1 MTDDNYFSNIL
12 GHRNIEDEEK
22 DSLFTLNQ
30 NQDYIPDYINDL
42 SSNDFKEKRNNN
54 FNFIFNDNPIQY
66 ENNLFSNDIFNKDFS
81 QLSPLTIHNQGNE
94 DESSKQQMNINN
106 ISNISNSSSTKDRSQ
121 LKNNINKNSNSNS
134 NNRITNNKPMLECNE
149 NSDNNDTKNKLLTNK
164 RKPRMHLEDLE
175 LDPELIKD
183 KKFLKIGDKVILSK
197 NHLITED
204 DKKEIR
210 ALRNKI
216 SAQKSRDKKKIEF
229 INLKMQVQYL
239 TAELNKK
246 ILIINQYEKIV
257 CPSCKKKIAEINNKI
272 MEDNSENSIKISQ
285 NNNENTNEVLV
296 LEEND
301 SFFSKNKNPFIGKIS
316 GVLLGLVCLVGI
328 AFCVFQSGQIINSSI
343 FNNQKIL
350 LTSSN
355 KDALR
360 HLINDE
366 ICPTTTTVNE
376 MDISDENDTKEN
388 VPLSVE
394 SFNKNNFLQMCH
406 DKFTWE
412 IYSQIKEKKGKKGG
426 NFLRKRNRNLRDQI
440 SDNSVCIDTDH
451 IANHNYSIINDSDL
465 INNLPIEANNI
476 ILNNY
481 LSNKI
486 ITVYVK
492 DYEALKRFSNGRSL
506 PLQEQ
511 IENEAKNSEDGCVYL
526 QMIIPRETLKS
537 NYDKNGSYS
546 EYENEFF
553 EIKCKIFAYNNYYQ
567 PGFSSH

>member
-1 MTDDNYFSNIL
+1 MTEDNYFSKIL
-12 GHRNIEDEEK
+12 DNRNDKDEEK
-22 DSLFTLNQ
+22 DSLFTLNK
-30 NQDYIPDYINDL
+30 NQDYMPDYINDI
-42 SSNDFKEKRNNN
+42 SNIDFKEKRYDD

-81 QLSPLTIHNQGNE
+81 QISPLTIPNQENE

-106 ISNISNSSSTKDRSQ
+106 ISNISNSSSTKDKSQ
-121 LKNNINKNSNSNS
+121 LKNNISNNSNSNS
-134 NNRITNNKPMLECNE
+134 NNTITNNKPMLECNE
-149 NSDNNDTKNKLLTNK
+149 NSDNNDIKNKLLTNK
-164 RKPRMHLEDLE
+164 RKPRKHLEDLD

-197 NHLITED
+197 NHVITED
-204 DKKEIR
+204 DKNEIR
-210 ALRNKI
+210 AMRNRI
-216 SAQKSRDKKKIEF
+216 SAQKSRDKKKKEF
-229 INLKMQVQYL
+229 INLKEQVQYL

-257 CPSCKKKIAEINNKI
+257 CPKCKCKMAEINNKI
-272 MEDNSENSIKISQ
+272 MEDNSENSEIISQ
-285 NNNENTNEVLV
+285 NNNENINGELV

-301 SFFSKNKNPFIGKIS
+301 SFFSKNKNHFIGKVS
-316 GVLLGLVCLVGI
+316 GVLLGLVCLIGI
-328 AFCVFQSGQIINSSI
+328 VFCVFQSGQIIKTSKLNQKLISNN
-343 FNNQKIL
+343 NNQG
-350 LTSSN
+350 
-355 KDALR
+355 AFR
-360 HLINDE
+360 HLINEE
-366 ICPTTTTVNE
+366 ICPTNTTANE
-376 MDISDENDTKEN
+376 IDINDENDTKEN
-388 VPLSVE
+388 VPLSLE

-412 IYSQIKEKKGKKGG
+412 IYSQYKEKKGKKGG
-426 NFLRKRNRNLRDQI
+426 NFLRKRNLRDQI

-451 IANHNYSIINDSDL
+451 IVNHNYSIINDSNL

-486 ITVYVK
+486 ISVYVK

-537 NYDKNGSYS
+537 NFDKNGSYS

-567 PGFSSH
+567 PGISYH

>member
-1 MTDDNYFSNIL
+1 MAEDNYFSKIL
-12 GHRNIEDEEK
+12 DHRNDKDEEK

-30 NQDYIPDYINDL
+30 NQDYMPDYINDL
-42 SSNDFKEKRNNN
+42 SSIDFKEKRNDD
-54 FNFIFNDNPIQY
+54 FNFIFSDNPIQY

-81 QLSPLTIHNQGNE
+81 QISPLTIPNQGNE

-106 ISNISNSSSTKDRSQ
+106 ISNISNSSSTKDKSQ
-121 LKNNINKNSNSNS
+121 LKNNISNNSNSNS
-134 NNRITNNKPMLECNE
+134 NNNITNNKPMLECNA
-149 NSDNNDTKNKLLTNK
+149 NSDNNDTKKKLLTNK
-164 RKPRMHLEDLE
+164 RKPRKHLEDLD

-197 NHLITED
+197 NHVITEE
-204 DKKEIR
+204 DKNEIR
-210 ALRNKI
+210 AMRNRI

-229 INLKMQVQYL
+229 INLKEQVQYL

-257 CPSCKKKIAEINNKI
+257 CPKCKSKMAEINNKI
-272 MEDNSENSIKISQ
+272 MEDNSENSKIISQ
-285 NNNENTNEVLV
+285 NNNEIINEELV

-301 SFFSKNKNPFIGKIS
+301 SFFSKNKNHFIGKVS
-316 GVLLGLVCLVGI
+316 GVLLGLVCLIGI
-328 AFCVFQSGQIINSSI
+328 AFCVFQSGQIIKTSKLNQKLISNN
-343 FNNQKIL
+343 NNQGVF
-350 LTSSN
+350 
-355 KDALR
+355 R
-360 HLINDE
+360 HLINEE
-366 ICPTTTTVNE
+366 ICPTNTTANE
-376 MDISDENDTKEN
+376 IDINDENDTKEN
-388 VPLSVE
+388 VPLSLE

-412 IYSQIKEKKGKKGG
+412 IYSQYKEKKGKKGG
-426 NFLRKRNRNLRDQI
+426 NFLRKRNLRDQI
-440 SDNSVCIDTDH
+440 SDNSVCVDTDH
-451 IANHNYSIINDSDL
+451 IVNHNYSIINDSNL

-486 ITVYVK
+486 ISVYVK

-537 NYDKNGSYS
+537 NFDKNGSYS

>member
-1 MTDDNYFSNIL
+1 MTEDNYFSNIL
-12 GHRNIEDEEK
+12 DHRNNEYEEK
-22 DSLFTLNQ
+22 NSLFMLNQ
-30 NQDYIPDYINDL
+30 NQDYIPDYISDL
-42 SSNDFKEKRNNN
+42 SNNDFKEKRNDN

-81 QLSPLTIHNQGNE
+81 QLSPLTTPNQGNE

-106 ISNISNSSSTKDRSQ
+106 ISNISNSSSTKDKSQ
-121 LKNNINKNSNSNS
+121 LKNNINNNSNSNS
-134 NNRITNNKPMLECNE
+134 NNNITNNKPMLECNE
-149 NSDNNDTKNKLLTNK
+149 NSDNNDTKNKLLTIK
-164 RKPRMHLEDLE
+164 RKPRKHLEDLE

-204 DKKEIR
+204 DKKEIK
-210 ALRNKI
+210 AMRNRI

-229 INLKMQVQYL
+229 INLKEQVQNL

-246 ILIINQYEKIV
+246 ILIINQYEEIV
-257 CPSCKKKIAEINNKI
+257 CPKCKNKMAEINNKI
-272 MEDNSENSIKISQ
+272 MEDNCENSKIISQ
-285 NNNENTNEVLV
+285 NNNEIEV

-301 SFFSKNKNPFIGKIS
+301 SFFSKNINPFIGKIS
-316 GVLLGLVCLVGI
+316 GIMLGLVCLVGI
-328 AFCVFQSGQIINSSI
+328 AFCVFQSAQIIKSSK
-343 FNNQKIL
+343 FNQKIL

-355 KDALR
+355 QGTLR
-360 HLINDE
+360 HLINEE
-366 ICPTTTTVNE
+366 ICPTTTTVNGV
-376 MDISDENDTKEN
+376 DINEENDTKEN

-412 IYSQIKEKKGKKGG
+412 IYSQLKEKKGKKGG

-440 SDNSVCIDTDH
+440 SDNSVCIDTEH
-451 IANHNYSIINDSDL
+451 IVDHNYSIINDTNL

-486 ITVYVK
+486 ISVYVK

-526 QMIIPRETLKS
+526 QMIIPRESLKS
-537 NYDKNGSYS
+537 NFDKNGSYS

>member
-1 MTDDNYFSNIL
+1 MAEDNYFSKIL
-12 GHRNIEDEEK
+12 DHRNDKDEEK

-30 NQDYIPDYINDL
+30 NLDYMPDYINDL
-42 SSNDFKEKRNNN
+42 SNIDFKEKRNDD
-54 FNFIFNDNPIQY
+54 FNFIFSDNPIQY

-81 QLSPLTIHNQGNE
+81 QISPLTIPNQGNE

-106 ISNISNSSSTKDRSQ
+106 ISNISNSSSTKDKSQ
-121 LKNNINKNSNSNS
+121 LKNNISNNSNSNS
-134 NNRITNNKPMLECNE
+134 NNNITNNKPMLECNA
-149 NSDNNDTKNKLLTNK
+149 NSDNNDTKKKLLTNK
-164 RKPRMHLEDLE
+164 RKPRKHLEDLD

-197 NHLITED
+197 NHVITEE
-204 DKKEIR
+204 DKNEIR
-210 ALRNKI
+210 AMRNRI

-229 INLKMQVQYL
+229 INLKEQVQYL

-257 CPSCKKKIAEINNKI
+257 CPKCKSKMAEINNKI
-272 MEDNSENSIKISQ
+272 MEDNSENSKIISQ
-285 NNNENTNEVLV
+285 NNNEIINEELV

-301 SFFSKNKNPFIGKIS
+301 SFFSKNKNHFIGKVS
-316 GVLLGLVCLVGI
+316 GVLLGLVCLIGI
-328 AFCVFQSGQIINSSI
+328 AFCVFQSGQIIKTSKLNQKLISNN
-343 FNNQKIL
+343 NNQGVF
-350 LTSSN
+350 
-355 KDALR
+355 R
-360 HLINDE
+360 HLINEE
-366 ICPTTTTVNE
+366 ICPTNTTANE
-376 MDISDENDTKEN
+376 IDINDENDTKEN
-388 VPLSVE
+388 VPLSLE

-412 IYSQIKEKKGKKGG
+412 IYSQYKEKKGKKGG
-426 NFLRKRNRNLRDQI
+426 NFLRKRNLRDQI
-440 SDNSVCIDTDH
+440 SDNSVCVDTDH
-451 IANHNYSIINDSDL
+451 IVNHNYSIINDSNL

-486 ITVYVK
+486 ISVYVK

-537 NYDKNGSYS
+537 NFDKNGSYS

-567 PGFSSH
+567 PGISSH

>member
-1 MTDDNYFSNIL
+1 MAEDNYFSKIL
-12 GHRNIEDEEK
+12 DHRNDKDEEK

-30 NQDYIPDYINDL
+30 NQDYMPDYINDL
-42 SSNDFKEKRNNN
+42 SSIDFKEKRNDD
-54 FNFIFNDNPIQY
+54 FNFIFSDNPIQY

-81 QLSPLTIHNQGNE
+81 QISPLTIPNQENE

-106 ISNISNSSSTKDRSQ
+106 ISNISNSSSTKDKSQ
-121 LKNNINKNSNSNS
+121 LKNNISNNSNSNS
-134 NNRITNNKPMLECNE
+134 NNNITNNKPMLECNA
-149 NSDNNDTKNKLLTNK
+149 NSDNNDTKKKLLTNK
-164 RKPRMHLEDLE
+164 RKPRKHLEDLD

-197 NHLITED
+197 NHVITEE
-204 DKKEIR
+204 DKNEIR
-210 ALRNKI
+210 AMRNRI

-229 INLKMQVQYL
+229 INLKEQVQYL

-257 CPSCKKKIAEINNKI
+257 CPKCKSKMAEINNKI
-272 MEDNSENSIKISQ
+272 MEDNSENSKIISQ
-285 NNNENTNEVLV
+285 NNNEIINEELV

-301 SFFSKNKNPFIGKIS
+301 SFFSKNKNHFIGKVS
-316 GVLLGLVCLVGI
+316 GVLLGLVCLIGI
-328 AFCVFQSGQIINSSI
+328 AFCVFQSGQIIKTSKLNQKLISNN
-343 FNNQKIL
+343 NNQGVF
-350 LTSSN
+350 
-355 KDALR
+355 R
-360 HLINDE
+360 HLINEE
-366 ICPTTTTVNE
+366 ICPTNTTANE
-376 MDISDENDTKEN
+376 IDINDENDTKEN
-388 VPLSVE
+388 VPLSLE

-412 IYSQIKEKKGKKGG
+412 IYSQYKEKKGKKGG
-426 NFLRKRNRNLRDQI
+426 NFLRKRNLRDQI
-440 SDNSVCIDTDH
+440 SDNSVCVDTDH
-451 IANHNYSIINDSDL
+451 IVNHNYSIINDSNL

-486 ITVYVK
+486 ISVYVK

-537 NYDKNGSYS
+537 NFDKNGSYS

-567 PGFSSH
+567 PGISSH